1 MDNKKKKVLYMND
14 DTIDFLSDD
23 EKTDENV
30 IIFETE
36 DITIKLPVEPPKP
49 KRPRITRSLTPPIF
63 QKTQDPMLNEI
74 LRKEKEILEYNSK
87 EYKYDVRQ
95 RVLLL
100 DIDIETKSNIMTK
113 LDQPSNIFGGGDQS
127 KLMSWANNLTKIPF
141 GKYNKLEVTDNYKHI
156 YDIQKHLNS
165 VTHGHTQAKEQILEF
180 IAKLL
185 VNPES
190 KGNVIALQGAA
201 GTGKTSLIRKGL
213 AKALNRPFYS
223 INFGGMTD
231 TSVLAGHSSTYVGS
245 KYGRFVDILM
255 KSKCMNPIIYLDEID
270 KISSMN
276 SNASTEI
283 FGLLTHVLDEEQN
296 HEFLDNY
303 FDGVKIDLSKVL
315 FVISFNNIDN
325 IDQIVSDR
333 LKIIHIEDP
342 TIIEKIQISK
352 HYLIPEIVKEFKMEG
367 SIIFN
372 EDVIKYLITKTK
384 EKGVRKLKKSIE
396 TIIEKI
402 NLYLLMGG
410 ELELSYK
417 LNITKPVTITKYI
430 IDKLIKNDLVNH
442 CNHFYI

>member
-1 MDNKKKKVLYMND
+1 MGDKKKVLYMND
-14 DTIDFLSDD
+14 DTLDFLSDD
-23 EKTDENV
+23 EKSDENV
-30 IIFETE
+30 IIFDSE
-36 DITIKLPVEPPKP
+36 DVTIKLPIDPPKP
-49 KRPRITRSLTPPIF
+49 KKPRITRSLTPPVF
-63 QKTQDPMLNEI
+63 QKTQDPILDEI

-100 DIDIETKSNIMTK
+100 DIDMETKSNIMTK
-113 LDQPSNIFGGGDQS
+113 LDQPSNIFGGGDQA
-127 KLMSWANNLTKIPF
+127 KLMNWANNLTKIPF
-141 GKYNKLEVTDNYKHI
+141 GKYNKLEVNDNYKYI
-156 YDIQKHLNS
+156 TKVQTHLNS
-165 VTHGHTQAKEQILEF
+165 ITHGHTQAKEQILEF

-190 KGNVIALQGAA
+190 KGNVIALQGSA

-245 KYGRFVDILM
+245 KYGRFVDILI

-270 KISSMN
+270 KISSKS
-276 SNASTEI
+276 SNASTEV

-325 IDQIVSDR
+325 IDKIVSDR
-333 LKIIHIEDP
+333 LKIIYIEDP
-342 TIIEKIQISK
+342 SIIDKIEIAK
-352 HYLIPEIVKEFKMEG
+352 YYLIPEILKDFKMEG
-367 SIIFN
+367 SIIFK
-372 EDVIKYLITKTK
+372 EDEIKHLITKTS

-402 NLYLLMGG
+402 NLYLLMDGG
-410 ELELSYK
+410 LELSYK
-417 LNITKPVTITKYI
+417 LNITKPVTITKNI
-430 IDKLIKNDLVNH
+430 IDKLIKNDLSNYY
-442 CNHFYI
+442 NHFYI